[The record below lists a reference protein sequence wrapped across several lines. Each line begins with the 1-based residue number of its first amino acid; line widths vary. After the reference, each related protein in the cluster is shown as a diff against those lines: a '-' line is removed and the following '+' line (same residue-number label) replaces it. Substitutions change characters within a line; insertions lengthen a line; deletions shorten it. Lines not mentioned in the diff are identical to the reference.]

1 MTCNDSMTCIDQ
13 LINWKVQVINFY
25 FTLSTLLLLNRIIRC
40 LIICLN
46 FKFYLFELVIYK
58 ILLIIHIGSIMQKET
73 SVQNS
78 FQDFFKSISIINKKI
93 FRN

>member
-1 MTCNDSMTCIDQ
+1 MTCNDSITCIDQ

-25 FTLSTLLLLNRIIRC
+25 FTLSTLLLLNNNP
-40 LIICLN
+40 LPYNL
-46 FKFYLFELVIYK
+46 FKFSFYLFELVIYK

>member
-1 MTCNDSMTCIDQ
+1 MTCIDQ

-25 FTLSTLLLLNRIIRC
+25 FTLLTLLLLNRIIRC

-46 FKFYLFELVIYK
+46 FRFIYLFELVIYK